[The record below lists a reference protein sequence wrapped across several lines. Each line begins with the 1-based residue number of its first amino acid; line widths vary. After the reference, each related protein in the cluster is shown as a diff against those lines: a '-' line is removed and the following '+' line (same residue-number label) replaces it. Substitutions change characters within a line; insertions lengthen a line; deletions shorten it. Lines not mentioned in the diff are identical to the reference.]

1 MSTTKAEYIV
11 ASEACKEAI
20 WLARLVGDLG
30 ISVEVPTLHY
40 DSQSAIML
48 AKNPVFH
55 AKTKHIAMKYHIIRD
70 VLEDKLMDLVKVH
83 TDDNPTDLLTKGLAS
98 ERFVH
103 TIGHLWA
110 CVR

>member
-30 ISVEVPTLHY
+30 ISVEVPTLHC

-55 AKTKHIAMKYHIIRD
+55 AKTKQIAVKYHFIRD
-70 VLEDKLMDLVKVH
+70 VLEDKLMELVKVH
-83 TDDNPTDLLTKGLAS
+83 MDDNSADLLTKGLAS
-98 ERFVH
+98 ERSAH
-103 TIGHLWA
+103 TVGALMGM
-110 CVR
+110 C